1 VVAVDVSSA
10 LSHRTAGDI
19 PVHEGDTSA
28 PVFLI
33 SKGFLPVS
41 KLFPLATDASKS
53 KHLLLNPRCCPEE
66 FTCKSISFVYD
77 QNHNMFI
84 GDFQPEATQLS
95 YTGRYP
101 FIRSKSISTQRLHT
115 AVSQITKKNK
125 DIPFSITS
133 CLVAKF

>member
-10 LSHRTAGDI
+10 LSQRTAGEMLA
-19 PVHEGDTSA
+19 HEGDTSA
-28 PVFLI
+28 PLFLI

-41 KLFPLATDASKS
+41 KIFPLATDASKS

-84 GDFQPEATQLS
+84 GVFQPEATQLS

-101 FIRSKSISTQRLHT
+101 FICSKSISTQRLHT

-125 DIPFSITS
+125 DTPFSITS
-133 CLVAKF
+133 CLVANF